1 MAAPRDHEGLQV
13 DHDGDRASKAPEPAA
28 PYDQN
33 YGYAALGGNQYAPN
47 AANQSPTQKVPF
59 GLSVLT
65 FGILVAAVTA
75 IVVGGGVGGGLGAA
89 LSNCNSK
96 ECPSVP
102 TSTAGCDQSNS
113 NSSDS
118 TNDDPGNYA
127 PLHAADVGNVTWNCP
142 ENGSNGT
149 LTTQSG
155 YDFNTYCGVN
165 APASDTIKDILSFWA
180 YYFEDCIG
188 ACADLNYKNVT
199 QCDSVFFRTGM
210 NMSRTQYGN
219 CWLKSGKLK
228 AGDDAWTNYLPDRA
242 YAEIDDS
249 D

>member
-28 PYDQN
+28 LYDQN

-165 APASDTIKDILSFWA
+165 APESDTIKDILSFWA
-180 YYFEDCIG
+180 YYFEDCIVRQRFLQDEHE
-188 ACADLNYKNVT
+188 CVEDPI
-199 QCDSVFFRTGM
+199 
-210 NMSRTQYGN
+210 
-219 CWLKSGKLK
+219 W
-228 AGDDAWTNYLPDRA
+228 
-242 YAEIDDS
+242 
-249 D
+249 